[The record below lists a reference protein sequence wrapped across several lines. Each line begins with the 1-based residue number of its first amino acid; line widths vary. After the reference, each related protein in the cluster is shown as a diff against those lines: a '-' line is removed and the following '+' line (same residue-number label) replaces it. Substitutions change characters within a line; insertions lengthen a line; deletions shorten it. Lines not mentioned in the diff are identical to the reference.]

1 MVDKSRPCIFL
12 IEDDETMINL
22 LVILLNLENFITVKL
37 EQEETDLI
45 ISQILDTKPD
55 LILMDIFLNKLSGL
69 DILKEIR
76 SKPDLS
82 NTKIII
88 SSGSDMKDF
97 CLSNGA
103 DGFILKPYMPEELI
117 KMIHLQLEH

>member
-1 MVDKSRPCIFL
+1 MIGEYRPSIFL
-12 IEDDETMINL
+12 IEDDPTMINL
-22 LVILLNLENFITVKL
+22 LEILLNLENFITVKI
-37 EQEETDLI
+37 EEEETDLI
-45 ISQILDTKPD
+45 IAQIMESKPD
-55 LILMDIFLNKLSGL
+55 LILMDIYLNKLSGL
-69 DILKEIR
+69 DILEEIR

-103 DGFILKPYMPEELI
+103 NGFILKPYMPEELI
-117 KMIHLQLEH
+117 KMIHSQLQQ

>member
-1 MVDKSRPCIFL
+1 MIDKSRPCIFL

-22 LVILLNLENFITVKL
+22 LVILLNLENFVTVKI
-37 EQEETDLI
+37 EKEETDLI
-45 ISQILDTKPD
+45 ISQIMETKPD
-55 LILMDIFLNKLSGL
+55 LILMDIYLNKLSGL

-76 SKPDLS
+76 SKSELLK
-82 NTKIII
+82 TKIII

-103 DGFILKPYMPEELI
+103 DGFILKPYMPGELI
-117 KMIHLQLEH
+117 KMIHFQLEQ

>member
-1 MVDKSRPCIFL
+1 MIDKSRPCIFL

-22 LVILLNLENFITVKL
+22 LVILLNLENFITVKI
-37 EQEETDLI
+37 EKEETDLI
-45 ISQILDTKPD
+45 ISQIMETKPD
-55 LILMDIFLNKLSGL
+55 LILMDIYLNKLSGL

-76 SKPDLS
+76 SKSDLLK
-82 NTKIII
+82 TKIII

-117 KMIHLQLEH
+117 KMIHFQLEQ